1 MRRTLTRLLLAG
13 GLLWA
18 VGCGGQPKPNTEP
31 MTEEEVRKMQEEDR
45 QIDDAERAGSGTAT
59 GKKKK

>member
-1 MRRTLTRLLLAG
+1 MTRTLSLLIMAG

-18 VGCGGQPKPNTEP
+18 VGCDSQPKPNTAP
-31 MTEEEVRKMQEEDR
+31 MTDEEVRKMKEEDR

-59 GKKKK
+59 GKKK